1 MVLVVQNIWL
11 ALRRRYRRVMGFGH
25 KPFSIT
31 LEDLAQNLWLKHNH
45 AMKTARQS
53 IAVQKPKVQE
63 PNVSPPVVS
72 TPASSQLEL
81 LPTTAEVELSPPPFS
96 KSESVQPV
104 SMGSFFVVDFVTPYE
119 AILQQQGVRDVI
131 MRIIEMLEEHGACPS
146 IVLEGVE
153 HDEEARELAVI
164 RKTLGKITL
173 KDHTHRVTTLAIEGL
188 KSTYRDWEPLLPKL
202 LVVALGHDLGK
213 IPAFRQASQYT
224 LADHPSISAMKL
236 RELVAKED
244 EPFWWEEALGIVKGH
259 HRKTTQPFAAVLR
272 QADTKARELEVVRGA
287 NNLTLKPWDSWFQVP
302 AVLDQLKDRINVV
315 QRNRACD
322 AFTLKSVVYC
332 QPDAVFRAVQTC
344 AKAAQVIDLSLIRS
358 GDREMVL
365 RQVVEAFRQA
375 EILADDIGEG
385 FYGRQYRVVTS
396 QAKRQGNVRQYF
408 IPINLE
414 AFGEQAS
421 VFEQRKE
428 GWVQL
433 ITAVERGG

>member
-1 MVLVVQNIWL
+1 MALAVQHIWL
-11 ALRRRYRRVMGFGH
+11 GVRRRYRRIIGFAH
-25 KPFSIT
+25 KPFTIT
-31 LEDLAQNLWLKHNH
+31 LEDLARNLWLKHNH
-45 AMKTARQS
+45 SMKVARQS
-53 IAVQKPKVQE
+53 IAVQE
-63 PNVSPPVVS
+63 PNVEESKVPPLMVS
-72 TPASSQLEL
+72 KPESAQLEL
-81 LPTTAEVELSPPPFS
+81 LSTTAEVESAPPQLP
-96 KSESVQPV
+96 ESARLQPV
-104 SMGSFFVVDFVTPYE
+104 SMSSFFVVDFVTPYE
-119 AILQQQGVRDVI
+119 AILQQQGVRQVI
-131 MRIIEMLEEHGACPS
+131 MRIIDMLEEHGSCPS
-146 IVLEGVE
+146 IVLDGVE
-153 HDEEARELAVI
+153 HDEEARELAVL
-164 RKTLGKITL
+164 RQTLGKITL
-173 KDHTHRVTTLAIEGL
+173 KDHTHRVTTLAIGGL

-213 IPAFRQASQYT
+213 IPAFRQTSHYT
-224 LADHPSISAMKL
+224 LADHPTISAMKL
-236 RELVAKED
+236 RELVDKDD

-272 QADTKARELEVVRGA
+272 QADTKARELEVVRSG
-287 NNLTLKPWDSWFQVP
+287 NNLTLKPWDSWFQVQ
-302 AVLDQLKDRINVV
+302 AVLDQLIDRINIV

-332 QPDAVFRAVQTC
+332 QPDAVFRAVQGC
-344 AKAAQVIDLSLIRS
+344 AKAEQVIDLCLIRS

-365 RQVVEAFRQA
+365 RRVVEAFREA
-375 EILADDIGEG
+375 DILADDIGEG
-385 FYGRQYRVVTS
+385 FYGRQYRVITS

>member
-1 MVLVVQNIWL
+1 MGVVVHTIWL
-11 ALRRRYRRVMGFGH
+11 MFRRRYRRIMGFSH
-25 KPFSIT
+25 KPFTIS
-31 LEDLAQNLWLKHNH
+31 LDDLAQNLWLKHNH
-45 AMKTARQS
+45 SMKVSTPS
-53 IAVQKPKVQE
+53 IAVQEPKVE
-63 PNVSPPVVS
+63 EAKVSSSVVVSPQSPQLDFLS
-72 TPASSQLEL
+72 TMGVDEPL
-81 LPTTAEVELSPPPFS
+81 PPPRT
-96 KSESVQPV
+96 ESAPVQPG
-104 SMGSFFVVDFVTPYE
+104 SPSSFFILDFVTPYE
-119 AILQQQGVRDVI
+119 AILQQQGVRPLI
-131 MRIIEMLEEHGACPS
+131 MRIIEMLEEHGSCPS
-146 IVLEGVE
+146 IVLDGVE
-153 HDEEARELAVI
+153 TDEEARELAVL

-173 KDHTHRVTTLAIEGL
+173 KDHTHRVTNLAIEGL

-213 IPAFRQASQYT
+213 ISAFRQASQYT
-224 LADHPSISAMKL
+224 LADHPTISAMKL
-236 RELVAKED
+236 RELVDKNA

-272 QADTKARELEVVRGA
+272 QADTKARELEVVRVTK
-287 NNLTLKPWDSWFQVP
+287 NLTLKPWDSWFHVQ

-332 QPDAVFRAVQTC
+332 QPDAVFRAVQDC
-344 AKAAQVIDLSLIRS
+344 AKAAQVIDLCLIRS

-365 RQVVEAFRQA
+365 RRVVEALRQA
-375 EILADDIGEG
+375 DMLADDIGEG
-385 FYGRQYRVVTS
+385 FYGRQYRVITS